1 MTVRRTVSLPDEL
14 DRAVQALAGDN
25 YSSFAQRA
33 FRDAVVAY
41 ELDLFSAGSAEL
53 DEDAE
58 HDIADT
64 AEADAEAEL
73 ATAYPDA
80 LGTRSA
86 NNFS

>member
-33 FRDAVVAY
+33 FRDALVVHD
-41 ELDLFSAGSAEL
+41 LDLIAASSPAL

-58 HDIADT
+58 HDIAGT
-64 AEADAEAEL
+64 AEADAETEL
-73 ATAYPDA
+73 AAQ
-80 LGTRSA
+80 RSRPRP
-86 NNFS
+86 S